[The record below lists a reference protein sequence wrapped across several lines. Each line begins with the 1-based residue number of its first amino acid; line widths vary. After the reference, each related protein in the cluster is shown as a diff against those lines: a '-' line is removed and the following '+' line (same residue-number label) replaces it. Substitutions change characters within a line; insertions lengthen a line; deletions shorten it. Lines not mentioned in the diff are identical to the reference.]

1 MPQIVYTLPLKRGYL
16 VMKEVNKLRKLTFG
30 AKVVKFVTKISV
42 FLTVM
47 AILIAIPVGVA
58 ATVYYA
64 YKMSVM
70 SVFYALIT
78 LLLLKIREK
87 VVG

>member
-1 MPQIVYTLPLKRGYL
+1 MR
-16 VMKEVNKLRKLTFG
+16 NLTFG
-30 AKVVKFVTKISV
+30 AKVVKSVTKVSV

-70 SVFYALIT
+70 SVFYALVT

>member
-1 MPQIVYTLPLKRGYL
+1 MRKETVWAKIVK
-16 VMKEVNKLRKLTFG
+16 TF
-30 AKVVKFVTKISV
+30 TKISV
-42 FLTVM
+42 FITVM
-47 AILIAIPVGVA
+47 TILISVPACVVT
-58 ATVYYA
+58 TVYYA